1 MDVNTAYSAVGSRDV
16 PTPGQPVQGVAGGEV
31 ESSQSDGGVP
41 HEGDPVSALPTTTGR
56 EDSYH
61 MSSNA
66 AYCTT
71 V

>member
-1 MDVNTAYSAVGSRDV
+1 MNINTAYSAVGSRDV
-16 PTPGQPVQGVAGGEV
+16 ATPGQPVQEVAGGEV

-56 EDSYH
+56 DSYH